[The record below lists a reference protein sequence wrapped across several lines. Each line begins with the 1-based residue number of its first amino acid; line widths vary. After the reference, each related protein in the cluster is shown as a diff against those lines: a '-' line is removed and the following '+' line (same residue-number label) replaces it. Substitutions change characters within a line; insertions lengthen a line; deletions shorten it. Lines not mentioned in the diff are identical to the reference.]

1 MRQQFTHQEKCRNIR
16 FRLRKGARKLAY
28 LNYAILNANQDR
40 KFRVNESYRIW
51 NMADI
56 QSGERISKLHCCI
69 VVKRTLRLRKSMPPC
84 NLVSAARILLTQQY
98 TTPYV
103 HFYLY
108 VGELKK
114 ERRDFQ
120 KKKNSNF
127 DVRTSVCRSRELCSK
142 VFRCQC
148 QCFVGF
154 YQTKNKRRY
163 ITSNIEVLFK
173 TL

>member
-1 MRQQFTHQEKCRNIR
+1 MEHGRYSKWGENIKAA
-16 FRLRKGARKLAY
+16 LLY
-28 LNYAILNANQDR
+28 
-40 KFRVNESYRIW
+40 
-51 NMADI
+51 
-56 QSGERISKLHCCI
+56 SGEENSQAQKIHAAMQFSKRGTATTY
-69 VVKRTLRLRKSMPPC
+69 VVYYSICTLLS
-84 NLVSAARILLTQQY
+84 V
-98 TTPYV
+98 
-103 HFYLY
+103 Y